1 MLLENCFEIAVA
13 QVLLDG
19 GVNRIL
25 QRGLVL
31 GQQNGDVGAG
41 ADLTL
46 QQAQRAGRWFRRGP
60 RTAMQNVGSAQRRC

>member
-1 MLLENCFEIAVA
+1 MLLEDGFEVAVA

-46 QQAQRAGRWFRRGP
+46 QH
-60 RTAMQNVGSAQRRC
+60 T